1 MEAFAPLP
9 VDLFADNTLLDDD
22 PYFSLSQFDL
32 ELQQQAQAALQQES
46 WQDFDKY
53 LPIDNQLFDS
63 NIKNDE
69 AQPIF
74 MNGAMDYTDPSLLY
88 EPLVEITPPQQPFP
102 QQPQQQQP
110 QQQQPQPQQQQQQL
124 QQQQLQQQQ
133 LQQQQ
138 LASEPIMRKES
149 YSKEWTQQ
157 PNISIKQEYASPESL
172 PYSPPQPIANL
183 SSPQT
188 NAQQPIQNVAALQT
202 PSPTLDFDQTVSP
215 KATNT
220 TTPALD
226 FTAMTS
232 ANQSTWTSPTTPF
245 ESQGNQKKKKKRH

>member
-63 NIKNDE
+63 NVRNDE

-74 MNGAMDYTDPSLLY
+74 MNGAIDYTDPSLLY
-88 EPLVEITPPQQPFP
+88 EPIVEITPPQQPLP
-102 QQPQQQQP
+102 
-110 QQQQPQPQQQQQQL
+110 
-124 QQQQLQQQQ
+124 
-133 LQQQQ
+133 QQQQ

-188 NAQQPIQNVAALQT
+188 NAQQPIQDVAALQT

-245 ESQGNQKKKKKRH
+245 ESQGNQKKKKKDTKIRQPRL